1 MSISK
6 CIVRLKDCH
15 DTEHSVEAYAQS
27 LYEAV
32 LRGLNRLQDVG
43 WESNGNETIERV
55 EVEIHQEPTRHIVD
69 VPKLLKWIKED
80 GWSSPAQQT
89 RKEKLRK
96 LLSTQ

>member
-6 CIVRLKDCH
+6 CVVRLKDCH
-15 DTEHSVEAYAQS
+15 DTQHEVVVYAES

-32 LRGLNRLQDVG
+32 LRGLSSLQDVG
-43 WESNGNETIERV
+43 WESSGDETIKRV

-69 VPKLLKWIKED
+69 VPKLLKWIEQNSMYP
-80 GWSSPAQQT
+80 GQET

-96 LLSTQ
+96 LLGKR

>member
-15 DTEHSVEAYAQS
+15 GTEHSVKVYAES

-32 LRGLNRLQDVG
+32 LKGLRRLEGVG
-43 WESNGNETIERV
+43 WESNGNETIQRV

-69 VPKLLKWIKED
+69 VPKLLKWVKED
-80 GWSSPAQQT
+80 TWSPAQQT

-96 LLSTQ
+96 LLGLQ

>member
-15 DTEHSVEAYAQS
+15 DTEHSVVVYAES

-32 LRGLNRLQDVG
+32 LKGLGRLQDVG
-43 WESNGNETIERV
+43 WESSADETIQRV

-69 VPKLLKWIKED
+69 VPKLLKWVNE
-80 GWSSPAQQT
+80 GGAASPAQQT
-89 RKEKLRK
+89 RKAKLRK